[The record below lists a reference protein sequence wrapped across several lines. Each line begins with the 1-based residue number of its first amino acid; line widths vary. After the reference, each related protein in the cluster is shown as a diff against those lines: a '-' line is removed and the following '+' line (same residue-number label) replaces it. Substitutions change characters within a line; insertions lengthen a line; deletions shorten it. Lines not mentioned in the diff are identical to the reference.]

1 MDLSWLRCRRRNKW
15 GKSNFNNL
23 SLKFKCCKCD
33 FCKRNVGDS
42 SALGVV
48 KITINLAEF
57 SRAHGNL
64 QKNKAKKESNSRNWP
79 LRWQLI
85 MYTCKE
91 TT

>member
-1 MDLSWLRCRRRNKW
+1 M
-15 GKSNFNNL
+15 

-42 SALGVV
+42 SALGAV

-64 QKNKAKKESNSRNWP
+64 QKNKAKKERNYKRCFMGKMTSTSNSRNWP

>member
-42 SALGVV
+42 SALGAV

-64 QKNKAKKESNSRNWP
+64 QKNKAKKERNYKRCFMGKMTSTSNSRN
-79 LRWQLI
+79 
-85 MYTCKE
+85 
-91 TT
+91 